1 MSDTSSSKAVKVKKY
16 SELTDS
22 QFGYLHMFLQWVC
35 VRLLHVY
42 FLTKFGLRVYGRE
55 NIPKEW
61 MPCIVAA
68 NHISSLDPPLV
79 SVALDYRPISYMAK
93 IELFQNFW
101 MRLYNWGMSS
111 FAVNREKLEISTVKT
126 ALKVLKHGKWA
137 VGIFPE
143 GGRRKQ
149 GEIEEGGENK
159 KGVAYFAKTGKV
171 PVLPLGIY
179 LQDGKRLRVC
189 IGQLIPSEG
198 KDLDTLAEDIRVG
211 IAALVKEASTVK

>member
-1 MSDTSSSKAVKVKKY
+1 MSASSSSASGKVRKY

-22 QFGYLHMFLQWVC
+22 QFGWPHMVLQWIC
-35 VRLLHVY
+35 VRLLQVY

-55 NIPKEW
+55 NIPKAW
-61 MPCIVAA
+61 FPCIVAA

-93 IELFQNFW
+93 IELFHSFW

-149 GEIEEGGENK
+149 EQAEVSETK

-179 LQDGKRLRVC
+179 LKDGKRLRVC

-198 KDLDTLAEDIRVG
+198 KDLDTLAEDIRLG
-211 IAALVKEASTVK
+211 IAALLQEASTKP